1 MPVRVEPDAG
11 VAEVQ
16 AGRGLGGRSQGN
28 YLFIGDL
35 SAADVRQ
42 RAVAAAEMIGQP
54 FGVMVA
60 KVDGWSVMGL
70 KRVPARQS
78 RADWASP
85 VRTTMRRIRQLQP
98 IIARQRRHRLLGRSI
113 RARLLSAARCSMPD

>member
-1 MPVRVEPDAG
+1 MSKFMVNVALHESDA
-11 VAEVQ
+11 AETFERL
-16 AGRGLGGRSQGN
+16 AAEMCKRGFARELNGKKSAYQLPQGN

-70 KRVPARQS
+70 KRVPARQAGGS
-78 RADWASP
+78 ASG
-85 VRTTMRRIRQLQP
+85 
-98 IIARQRRHRLLGRSI
+98 A
-113 RARLLSAARCSMPD
+113 

>member
-1 MPVRVEPDAG
+1 MVNVVLHESDAPETFEQLG
-11 VAEVQ
+11 TEMRKRGF
-16 AGRGLGGRSQGN
+16 AGELNGKKSAYQLPQGN

-42 RAVAAAEMIGQP
+42 RAVAAAETIGQP

-70 KRVPARQS
+70 KRVPARQTGG
-78 RADWASP
+78 AGGA
-85 VRTTMRRIRQLQP
+85 
-98 IIARQRRHRLLGRSI
+98 
-113 RARLLSAARCSMPD
+113 